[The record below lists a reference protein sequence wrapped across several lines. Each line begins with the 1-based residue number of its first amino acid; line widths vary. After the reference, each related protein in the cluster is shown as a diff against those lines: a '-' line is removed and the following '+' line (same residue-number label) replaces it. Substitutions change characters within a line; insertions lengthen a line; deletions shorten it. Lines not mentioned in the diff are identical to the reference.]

1 MGAHSGGPGRTLL
14 FFLFLLFFLINAKG
28 VFGQARPRVVD
39 VSVAAKEWAISADQN
54 GLGRHEL
61 MAAKLGPGQKSSKMC
76 LDCSFFLARLA
87 SLAYEKRA
95 IPGLRQS
102 SWIKRAVEK
111 DASRKSP
118 EPGLSHFAWKSR

>member
-1 MGAHSGGPGRTLL
+1 VALNDCCAEKNYQAVPGYLRAAALR
-14 FFLFLLFFLINAKG
+14 FC
-28 VFGQARPRVVD
+28 VFKDGL
-39 VSVAAKEWAISADQN
+39 SVAAKEWAISADQN

-61 MAAKLGPGQKSSKMC
+61 MAAKLGWPDQKSSKMC

-118 EPGLSHFAWKSR
+118 EAGLSHFAWKSR